1 LRSFWDEET
10 GIMDGA
16 QARGTGG
23 SILQVDSTL
32 PTRRGALT
40 RLLRPV
46 GAAGVLVGAGASG
59 ATVAFARRSTA
70 LTRRDRQVLEFLA
83 GLERLESSFY
93 AAALS
98 AGKLTGE
105 PRQFA
110 ETVGREERA
119 HLRDLAELLGGHAP
133 PAAHYRF
140 SHAFGSNR
148 TFVIAAAA
156 LEDTVVAAY
165 NGQAEN
171 MTRHML
177 GRVARIMSVES
188 RHAAWARG
196 LAGKLPAP
204 VAADRAIDAGAA
216 MKALHPFLG

>member
-1 LRSFWDEET
+1 VDAVQ
-10 GIMDGA
+10 DGGA
-16 QARGTGG
+16 
-23 SILQVDSTL
+23 LQ
-32 PTRRGALT
+32 TRRGALT
-40 RLLRPV
+40 RWLRPV
-46 GAAGVLVGAGASG
+46 GVSGVLVGAS
-59 ATVAFARRSTA
+59 ATVAFARNSSS

-105 PRQFA
+105 PRQYA
-110 ETVGREERA
+110 ATVGREERA
-119 HLRDLAELLGGHAP
+119 HLHDLVELMGGHAP
-133 PAAHYRF
+133 SAAHYRF
-140 SHAFGSNR
+140 GHAFGSNAA
-148 TFVIAAAA
+148 FVAAASS

-171 MTRHML
+171 MTRHTL

-204 VAADRAIDAGAA
+204 VAADRAIDADAA
-216 MKALHPFLG
+216 MKALRPFLGRS

>member
-1 LRSFWDEET
+1 
-10 GIMDGA
+10 MDGG
-16 QARGTGG
+16 QVSGTGG
-23 SILQVDSTL
+23 STEVGSTL

-40 RLLRPV
+40 HWLRPV
-46 GAAGVLVGAGASG
+46 GAAGLLVGAGASG
-59 ATVAFARRSTA
+59 ATVAFARGSNA
-70 LTRRDRQVLEFLA
+70 LTDRDRQVIDFLA

-93 AAALS
+93 AAALG

-119 HLRDLAELLGGHAP
+119 HLRDLTGLLGGHAP
-133 PAAHYRF
+133 AAAHYRF
-140 SHAFGSNR
+140 SHALGSNR
-148 TFVIAAAA
+148 TFVTAAAA

-171 MTRHML
+171 LTRHTL

-216 MKALHPFLG
+216 MKALRPFLGSP

>member
-1 LRSFWDEET
+1 MVGATDVGATDGGSET
-10 GIMDGA
+10 GGA
-16 QARGTGG
+16 
-23 SILQVDSTL
+23 LE
-32 PTRRGALT
+32 TRRGALT
-40 RLLRPV
+40 RWLRPAGATGV
-46 GAAGVLVGAGASG
+46 VAAAGAIG
-59 ATVAFARRSTA
+59 ATVAVAHGSPA
-70 LTRRDRQVLEFLA
+70 PSRRDREVLDFLA
-83 GLERLESSFY
+83 GLERLEASFY

-119 HLRDLAELLGGHAP
+119 HLRDLTELLGGRGPSATHHRFAGAFASN
-133 PAAHYRF
+133 AA
-140 SHAFGSNR
+140 
-148 TFVIAAAA
+148 FVAAAA
-156 LEDTVVAAY
+156 TLEDTVVAAY

-171 MTRHML
+171 MSRHML

-204 VAADRAIDAGAA
+204 VAADSAIDADAA
-216 MKALHPFLG
+216 MKSLRPLLG

>member
-1 LRSFWDEET
+1 MRGATQVGATDSSIET
-10 GIMDGA
+10 GGA
-16 QARGTGG
+16 
-23 SILQVDSTL
+23 VE
-32 PTRRGALT
+32 TRRGVIA
-40 RLLRPV
+40 RWVRPA
-46 GAAGVLVGAGASG
+46 GAAGVLAAAGAVG
-59 ATVAFARRSTA
+59 VTVAVGHSSPAPS
-70 LTRRDRQVLEFLA
+70 RRDREVLDFLV

-110 ETVGREERA
+110 ETVGREERD
-119 HLRDLAELLGGHAP
+119 HLHDLTDLLGGRGPSAS
-133 PAAHYRF
+133 HYRF
-140 SHAFGSNR
+140 AHALASNSA
-148 TFVIAAAA
+148 FVAAASA

-171 MTRHML
+171 MSRPTL

-204 VAADRAIDAGAA
+204 VAADPAIDAGAA
-216 MKALHPFLG
+216 MKALRPFLRGGR

>member
-1 LRSFWDEET
+1 
-10 GIMDGA
+10 MVGA
-16 QARGTGG
+16 TQVGARGG
-23 SILQVDSTL
+23 SNETRDALE
-32 PTRRGALT
+32 TRRGALT
-40 RLLRPV
+40 RWLRPAGATGV
-46 GAAGVLVGAGASG
+46 LAAAGAIG
-59 ATVAFARRSTA
+59 ATVAVAHSSPA
-70 LTRRDRQVLEFLA
+70 PSRRDREVLDFLA
-83 GLERLESSFY
+83 GLEHLESSFY

-110 ETVGREERA
+110 ETVGREERS
-119 HLRDLAELLGGHAP
+119 HLRDLTELLGGHGPSAGHYHFTSALSSN
-133 PAAHYRF
+133 AA
-140 SHAFGSNR
+140 
-148 TFVIAAAA
+148 FVAAAVR

-171 MTRHML
+171 MSRQML

-204 VAADRAIDAGAA
+204 VAADSAIDADAA
-216 MKALHPFLG
+216 MTSLRPLLG

>member
-1 LRSFWDEET
+1 
-10 GIMDGA
+10 MDGA
-16 QARGTGG
+16 QVRGTGS
-23 SILQVDSTL
+23 SIEMDSTL
-32 PTRRGALT
+32 PTRRGAIT
-40 RLLRPV
+40 RWLRPV
-46 GAAGVLVGAGASG
+46 GASGLLVGVGASG
-59 ATVAFARRSTA
+59 AAVAFARGSTA
-70 LTRRDRQVLEFLA
+70 LTHRDRQVLEFLA

-105 PRQFA
+105 PRLFA

-119 HLRDLAELLGGHAP
+119 HLRDLVDLLGGHGP
-133 PAAHYRF
+133 SAAHYRF
-140 SHAFGSNR
+140 THALGSNR
-148 TFVIAAAA
+148 TFVTTAAA

-171 MTRHML
+171 MTRHTL

-216 MKALHPFLG
+216 MKALRPFLGRP

>member
-1 LRSFWDEET
+1 MSGHRDEET
-10 GIMDGA
+10 GIMDGV
-16 QARGTGG
+16 QVRGTGS
-23 SILQVDSTL
+23 SIELDRTL
-32 PTRRGALT
+32 PTRRGAIT
-40 RLLRPV
+40 RWLRPV
-46 GAAGVLVGAGASG
+46 GASGVLVGAGATG
-59 ATVAFARRSTA
+59 ATVAFARGSTA
-70 LTRRDRQVLEFLA
+70 LTRRDRQVLDFLA

-119 HLRDLAELLGGHAP
+119 HLRDLVDLLGGHAP
-133 PAAHYRF
+133 SAAHYRF

-148 TFVIAAAA
+148 AFVTAAAT

-171 MTRHML
+171 MTRRTL

-216 MKALHPFLG
+216 MKALRPFLG

>member
-1 LRSFWDEET
+1 MVGATQGGARGSSSET
-10 GIMDGA
+10 GGA
-16 QARGTGG
+16 
-23 SILQVDSTL
+23 LE
-32 PTRRGALT
+32 TRRGALAQW
-40 RLLRPV
+40 LRPV
-46 GAAGVLVGAGASG
+46 GATGLLAAAGAIG
-59 ATVAFARRSTA
+59 ATVAVAHSSPA
-70 LTRRDRQVLEFLA
+70 PSRRDREVLDFLA

-119 HLRDLAELLGGHAP
+119 HLRDLTDLLGGHGPSATHSRFTKAVASN
-133 PAAHYRF
+133 AA
-140 SHAFGSNR
+140 
-148 TFVIAAAA
+148 FVAAATM

-171 MTRHML
+171 LSRHML

-196 LAGKLPAP
+196 IAGKLPAP
-204 VAADRAIDAGAA
+204 VAADSAIDADAA
-216 MKALHPFLG
+216 MKSLRPLLG